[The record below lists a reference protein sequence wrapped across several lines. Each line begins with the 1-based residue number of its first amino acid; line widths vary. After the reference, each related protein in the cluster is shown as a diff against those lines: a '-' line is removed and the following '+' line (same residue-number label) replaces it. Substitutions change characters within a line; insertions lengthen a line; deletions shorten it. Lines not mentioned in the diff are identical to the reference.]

1 MRPSQVR
8 RRVLEDHETLRTLLA
23 QLDVLARETLS
34 GDEQL
39 LAPLRERAEAL
50 LARLAEHMRWE
61 DRYLSQALRQAD
73 AWGRERAAALER
85 EHQEQRAV
93 LRHAVERL
101 RDEDSPAPL
110 LARELADLV
119 ERLRRDMQ
127 EEEQDLLDERVLRDD
142 VVGIE
147 VETG

>member
-8 RRVLEDHETLRTLLA
+8 RRVLEDHANLRNLLA
-23 QLDVLARETLS
+23 ELDALARETLS
-34 GDEQL
+34 GEQL
-39 LAPLRERAEAL
+39 LGPLRERAEAL

-61 DRYLSQALRQAD
+61 DRYLSQALCEAD
-73 AWGRERAAALER
+73 AWGRERAGVLER
-85 EHQEQRAV
+85 EHREQRAF
-93 LRHAVERL
+93 LRDAVERL
-101 RDEDSPAPL
+101 RDEERPAPM

-142 VVGIE
+142 VVGVD